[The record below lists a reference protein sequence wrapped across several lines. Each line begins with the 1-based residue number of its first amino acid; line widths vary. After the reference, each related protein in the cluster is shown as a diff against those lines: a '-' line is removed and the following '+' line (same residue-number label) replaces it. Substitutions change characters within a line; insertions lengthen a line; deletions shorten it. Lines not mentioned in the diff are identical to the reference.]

1 MIKGKDRSKQE
12 AMDILHKVLQRG
24 DTVYTVLRHVSKSG
38 MQRRIDCYCIGEDR
52 KPFFLSGYIGK
63 VLGLRHDFK
72 KGGLVVNGCGMDM
85 GFHIVHSL
93 SSAMFRGPNG
103 EYSHEGAYA
112 LKHEWI

>member
-12 AMDILHKVLQRG
+12 AMDMLHKVLQRG

-52 KPFFLSGYIGK
+52 RLVFLSGYVGT
-63 VLGLRHDFK
+63 VLGLRHDY
-72 KGGLVVNGCGMDM
+72 GLVVNGCGMDM

-103 EYSHEGAYA
+103 EYLSIGAYA

>member
-1 MIKGKDRSKQE
+1 MSEEKERAKQE
-12 AMDILHKVLQRG
+12 AMDMLRKVLKRG

-52 KPFFLSGYIGK
+52 RPFFLSGYIGK
-63 VLGLRHDFK
+63 VLGLRHNYK

-85 GFHIVHSL
+85 GYHIVHSL
-93 SSAMFRGPNG
+93 SSAMFRGSKG
-103 EYSHEGAYA
+103 EYSNEGAYA

>member
-1 MIKGKDRSKQE
+1 MRKGDSMGAKEVRYKQE
-12 AMDILHKVLQRG
+12 AMEMLHKLLKQG

-52 KPFFLSGYIGK
+52 RLVFLSGYVGT
-63 VLGLRHDFK
+63 VLGLRHDYK

-93 SSAMFRGPNG
+93 SSAMFRVPNG
-103 EYSHEGAYA
+103 EYSHEV
-112 LKHEWI
+112 